1 MKRILPLLGSLAGT
15 LVGAGVSL
23 DVRAQGYALEGAVI
37 DSRSSQNLGVVSE
50 RGDMATL
57 FRAQKAMT
65 FGILRSAGISL
76 DQLAPEV
83 RARIERFQTTNLD
96 AFRAFSQGLA
106 LKDQGKFVEAKEY
119 FRRAAELDPGFSLAV
134 EQRQAMPDVNL
145 GTGIATR
152 AVIATA
158 AGNALDRGK
167 ATFAVDVNRALAAIS
182 AGQTVLAVNVPDT
195 NAQALSASGY
205 TVNAAGS
212 SSNFLPNLVAG
223 LSYTFGDGFGNSLSI
238 ASTNEW
244 RPDKYTAGSGANAG
258 TLDSVG
264 QSGDFLAQRG
274 GASTTATGRL
284 LLSDGATTAYWGT
297 WLSTPAASAS
307 VTVGGQPVTAPTLGA
322 VDYVMAE
329 ATRQMP
335 TTGTATFTP
344 AGGPLSN
351 VSGSIAVNFVN
362 RNVQL
367 NNLGFDIGAYSF
379 SGLTGLAQYDANT
392 ASGKFSGSY
401 SGGSCNGCIGF
412 LPTGS
417 VFGGNFVGTK
427 ANGLVF
433 STILLTGSGQV
444 SGVHLFGR
452 P

>member
-1 MKRILPLLGSLAGT
+1 MKRSVFPLLALAG
-15 LVGAGVSL
+15 LLAAPAAH
-23 DVRAQGYALEGAVI
+23 AQGYALEGAVI

-50 RGDMATL
+50 RGEMASL

-76 DQLAPEV
+76 DQLSPEV

-119 FRRAAELDPGFSLAV
+119 FRRAADLDPGFALAV

-145 GTGIATR
+145 GTSVTTR
-152 AVIATA
+152 AVIAAA
-158 AGNALDRGK
+158 AGNALERGK
-167 ATFAVDVNRALAAIS
+167 ATFAVDLNRALAAIA
-182 AGQTVLAVNVPDT
+182 AGQTVLAVNVPTPSDA
-195 NAQALSASGY
+195 AQINRVDY

-223 LSYTFGDGFGNSLSI
+223 LSYTFTDAFAGPLSI
-238 ASTNEW
+238 ASSNEW
-244 RPDKYTAGSGANAG
+244 RPDKYSAGSGASAG
-258 TLDSVG
+258 VLDSVG
-264 QSGDFLAQRG
+264 LAGDFLAQRG
-274 GASTTATGRL
+274 GASTAATGRL

-297 WLSTPAASAS
+297 WLSTPEASAS
-307 VTVGGQPVTAPTLGA
+307 VTVGGVPVTAPALGA
-322 VDYVMAE
+322 VDYVIAE

-344 AGGPLSN
+344 AGGPMSN
-351 VSGSIAVNFVN
+351 VTGTISVNFVG
-362 RNVQL
+362 RDVTL
-367 NNLGFDIGAYSF
+367 NNLGFDIGALNF
-379 SGLTGLAQYDANT
+379 SGLGGTARYDANT
-392 ASGKFSGSY
+392 ASGKFSGNY
-401 SGGSCNGCIGF
+401 SSGSCNGCLSF
-412 LPTGS
+412 LPTAS
-417 VFGGNFVGTK
+417 VFGGNFVGAN

-444 SGVHLFGR
+444 SGVHLFTR